1 MFILRA
7 YNEITQKVVQNK
19 YRHEV
24 SFRDCKKV
32 GKIKKAIEGSRHRG
46 SLNCFWGDDV
56 GPL

>member
-32 GKIKKAIEGSRHRG
+32 GKIKKAIEGSRHR
-46 SLNCFWGDDV
+46 WV
-56 GPL
+56 P